1 MAMNIDTYKLDGKKS
16 GVANLNDSIFN
27 LDPDISIISAL
38 IQWTES
44 NQKPLRARTKNR
56 SEVKGT
62 TQKFGRQKGGGGAR
76 HGSKKANI
84 FRSGGMAHN
93 LRGERTAKQLSKKF
107 KLLGLKHI
115 LSSKMRNE
123 EIVLYD
129 ELKLKESKTKILVQ
143 NLMKLNISSALI
155 VEGSNPDK
163 NFALASRNLKNI
175 KFTNSNGFSALD
187 LLKYNKFI
195 MSKDA
200 IAEVEKRILKS

>member
-1 MAMNIDTYKLDGKKS
+1 MGMNIDTYKLDGKKS

-93 LRGERTAKQLSKKF
+93 LRGKRSSQSLSKKF
-107 KLLGLKHI
+107 KSLALKHVLSSKLKNNEIVVFDDFKMTEIKTKNIKNVFDKLNIKSALVIEAQNHDENFI
-115 LSSKMRNE
+115 LSSR
-123 EIVLYD
+123 
-129 ELKLKESKTKILVQ
+129 
-143 NLMKLNISSALI
+143 
-155 VEGSNPDK
+155 
-163 NFALASRNLKNI
+163 NI
-175 KFTNSNGFSALD
+175 KSIKYSNTLGVNAID
-187 LLKYNKFI
+187 ILKYEKFV
-195 MSKDA
+195 MSKEA
-200 IAEVEKRILKS
+200 VSEIEKRLAE